1 MSGSKRTENEG
12 VHLKD
17 IQNTPLLPYV
27 FVHVSGWEEEYG
39 RTGIPAFRVQLCVMF
54 GWRTATETHPKAER
68 TCLDLL
74 HHSFSKLHHGQSSI
88 RSTQG
93 EGQELS
99 PGSSHCWMC
108 AGTPEPEGV
117 RGSGC
122 LHTTLGRGL
131 KLAPQRVKTHSLHVR
146 VPNGAWLGKTAQ
158 TDASPAVWLPKVFNL
173 KWIFSS
179 ERRRPQPQRV

>member
-1 MSGSKRTENEG
+1 MCLCMFLDERENMAE
-12 VHLKD
+12 
-17 IQNTPLLPYV
+17 QEFLLS
-27 FVHVSGWEEEYG
+27 VSS
-39 RTGIPAFRVQLCVMF
+39 CV
-54 GWRTATETHPKAER
+54 W
-68 TCLDLL
+68 CLA
-74 HHSFSKLHHGQSSI
+74 
-88 RSTQG
+88 
-93 EGQELS
+93 EGQLQRPILKLRGPVWTCFTIAFQSFTMVS
-99 PGSSHCWMC
+99 PPSDQPKERARSFPQGPHRHCWMC

-131 KLAPQRVKTHSLHVR
+131 KLAPQRVKTHSPHVR

>member
-27 FVHVSGWEEEYG
+27 FVHVSGWEGEYG

-99 PGSSHCWMC
+99 PGSSQALLNVCRH
-108 AGTPEPEGV
+108 TRT
-117 RGSGC
+117 RGC
-122 LHTTLGRGL
+122 ER
-131 KLAPQRVKTHSLHVR
+131 QRVPAHN
-146 VPNGAWLGKTAQ
+146 PGEGAQ
-158 TDASPAVWLPKVFNL
+158 ISPTESKNTQPPCQGA
-173 KWIFSS
+173 KWGLAW
-179 ERRRPQPQRV
+179 